1 MNRQDYEAR
10 AHTAQGDLRSALMD
24 RMQGDVNS
32 YGKILEILSRVD
44 RERYLL
50 ECEVTAL
57 AHQLRAKSEEL
68 RIVRGKLKELQASQ
82 PSESGLWDRLTS

>member
-1 MNRQDYEAR
+1 MNSENTEPQAR
-10 AHTAQGDLRSALMD
+10 TAQGDLRSALMD

-57 AHQLRAKSEEL
+57 AHQLRVKSEEL
-68 RIVRGKLKELQASQ
+68 RIVRGQLRELQASQ
-82 PSESGLWDRLTS
+82 PPESGLWNRLTS

>member
-1 MNRQDYEAR
+1 MNRQDNAGQAR
-10 AHTAQGDLRSALMD
+10 TAQGDLRSALTD
-24 RMQGDVNS
+24 RMQDEVTS

-57 AHQLRAKSEEL
+57 AHQVRVKSEEL
-68 RIVRGKLKELQASQ
+68 RVVRGKLRELQADG
-82 PSESGLWDRLTS
+82 PTESGLWDRLTR

>member
-1 MNRQDYEAR
+1 MNQQDNAGQ

-50 ECEVTAL
+50 ECEIHAL
-57 AHQLRAKSEEL
+57 AHQLRVKSEEL
-68 RIVRGKLKELQASQ
+68 RVVRGQLRELQASQ
-82 PSESGLWDRLTS
+82 PPESGLWDRLTS

>member
-1 MNRQDYEAR
+1 MNQQDNEGQAR
-10 AHTAQGDLRSALMD
+10 TAQGDLRSALMD
-24 RMQGDVNS
+24 RMQGDVS
-32 YGKILEILSRVD
+32 TYGKILEILSRVD

-57 AHQLRAKSEEL
+57 AHQLRVKSEEL
-68 RIVRGKLKELQASQ
+68 RVVRGQLRELQASQ

>member
-1 MNRQDYEAR
+1 MQDNKPRPHSSSE
-10 AHTAQGDLRSALMD
+10 LRSAITE
-24 RMQGDVNS
+24 RMHDDVS
-32 YGKILEILSRVD
+32 TYGKFLEILSRAD

-57 AHQLRAKSEEL
+57 AHQLRVKSEEL
-68 RIVRGKLKELQASQ
+68 RIVRGQLRELQASQ

>member
-1 MNRQDYEAR
+1 MQDNEPRPHSSYE
-10 AHTAQGDLRSALMD
+10 LRSAITN
-24 RMQGDVNS
+24 RMHDDVTS

-57 AHQLRAKSEEL
+57 AHQLRV
-68 RIVRGKLKELQASQ
+68 VRGQLRELQASQ
-82 PSESGLWDRLTS
+82 PPESGLWDRLTS

>member
-1 MNRQDYEAR
+1 MNRQDNGGQAR
-10 AHTAQGDLRSALMD
+10 TAQGDLRSAITN
-24 RMQGDVNS
+24 RMHDDVRS

-57 AHQLRAKSEEL
+57 AHQLRSKSEEL
-68 RIVRGKLKELQASQ
+68 RVVRGQLRDLQASQ
-82 PSESGLWDRLTS
+82 PPDSGLWNRYTS

>member
-1 MNRQDYEAR
+1 MDRQNTEPQAR
-10 AHTAQGDLRSALMD
+10 TAQGDLRSALTD

-32 YGKILEILSRVD
+32 YGKILEILSRAD

-57 AHQLRAKSEEL
+57 AHQVRAKSEEL
-68 RIVRGKLKELQASQ
+68 RVVRETLRDLRADEPAS
-82 PSESGLWDRLTS
+82 SGLWDRLTS